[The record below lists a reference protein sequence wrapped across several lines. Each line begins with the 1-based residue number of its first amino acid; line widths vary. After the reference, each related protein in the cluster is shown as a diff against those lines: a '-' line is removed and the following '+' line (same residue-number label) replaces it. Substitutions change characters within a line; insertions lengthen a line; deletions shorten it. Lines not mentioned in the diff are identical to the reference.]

1 MQHNIERINGLLRGA
16 LDLHCHSG
24 PSVMSRK
31 LDHVEA
37 IREADA
43 AGMQAVL
50 VKDHFYGAGPLAH
63 IINKHIQT
71 NHVTMLAGVPTNNTT
86 GGLNPHAVDHGLRLG
101 ARIIW
106 LPTFHSENNIRH
118 NHEAA
123 PGKEFPPP
131 GLLSLPAEPVLLFND
146 DRSLR
151 DELKTILDLIAK
163 HDAVLSAGHIHIS
176 EIWPIFEEARRRGV
190 QRLLVNHPTYIVDG
204 SLADLRALTDFGAY
218 VEHSICMWF
227 GLEDDKL
234 YEPQDLKAMI
244 DHGTVAKTI
253 LGSDLGQLPNC
264 TPVEGFRATIGMLI
278 ELGYSDGDIN
288 RMISVNPKHLIGL
301 ETSVD

>member
-1 MQHNIERINGLLRGA
+1 MSDNMDRINGLLRGA

-43 AGMQAVL
+43 AGLEAVL
-50 VKDHFYGAGPLAH
+50 VKDHFYGACPLAH
-63 IINKHIQT
+63 IINKHIPTQ
-71 NHVTMLAGVPTNNTT
+71 HVTMLAGVPTNNPT

-131 GLLSLPAEPVLLFND
+131 GLLSLPAEPVMLFNPD
-146 DRSLR
+146 GSLR
-151 DELKTILDLIAK
+151 DSLKLILDLIAK

-176 EIWPIFEEARRRGV
+176 EIWPIFSEARRRGV
-190 QRLLVNHPTYIVDG
+190 QRLLVNHPTYIIDG
-204 SLADLRALTDFGAY
+204 SLDDLRALTDFGAY
-218 VEHSICMWF
+218 VEHSMCMWV
-227 GLEDDKL
+227 GTEDDKI
-234 YEPQDLKAMI
+234 YEPENLKAMI
-244 DHGTVAKTI
+244 DAGTIAKTI

-264 TPVEGFRATIGMLI
+264 TPVEGFRATIGILLD
-278 ELGYSDGDIN
+278 LGYSDDDITK
-288 RMISVNPKHLIGL
+288 MISENPKQLIGM
-301 ETSVD
+301 ES